1 MQLQY
6 SSQLRRSCHNSQKS
20 GTCSNPHLLSSSRR
34 TTLCHAESTS
44 KETLVPFPDE
54 FPTAIKQ
61 AQEATLAAL
70 ADGHRLI
77 EIDFPSAGLMAVAGD
92 AEGANEMT
100 YSSQHLRQ
108 FCRVFK
114 DKSKAAT
121 TRIFFPDFEEL
132 KVAQYGK
139 TKDPSAGSW
148 DIDAVWDQ
156 TSFQL
161 DYLTKPS
168 GLLDIGI
175 DISGFD
181 PCSRVKPTDEL
192 LIMAYPSFDP
202 REMDA
207 VGKIWYGV
215 AKEQGQSII
224 LFNAELD
231 RLRNGYYISL
241 FYPKMAKLSKEFIP
255 NVEAAYYLHNFKGA
269 GGGALF
275 RAYPGPWQVLL
286 RLQEGMVVVHTQ
298 EERPTLRQVA
308 LELLPNA
315 VKKYRQQQQQKSTK

>member
-1 MQLQY
+1 MQLQRP
-6 SSQLRRSCHNSQKS
+6 SQIGKYQHNSQLIKLAR
-20 GTCSNPHLLSSSRR
+20 CISNPHLCSSTKRAAS
-34 TTLCHAESTS
+34 CHAAS
-44 KETLVPFPDE
+44 KDKERLVTFPDE
-54 FPTAIKQ
+54 FPACIKQ
-61 AQEATLAAL
+61 AQEATIAAL
-70 ADGHRLI
+70 ADDHRLI
-77 EIDFPSAGLMAVAGD
+77 EIDFPSAGLMSVAGD

-100 YSSQHLRQ
+100 YNMQHLRQ
-108 FCRVFK
+108 FTRIWQQ
-114 DKSKAAT
+114 KSKT
-121 TRIFFPDFEEL
+121 TRIFFPDISEL
-132 KVAQYGK
+132 KLAQYGK
-139 TKDPSAGSW
+139 KKDPDADSW
-148 DIDAVWDQ
+148 EVDAVWDQ

-175 DISGFD
+175 DLSNND
-181 PCSRVKPTDEL
+181 PASRVHPTDEV

-207 VGKIWYGV
+207 VGKIWNEA

-231 RLRNGYYISL
+231 RLRNGYYPKS
-241 FYPKMAKLSKEFIP
+241 FYPKMAKLSREFIP

-286 RLQEGMVVVHTQ
+286 RLQEGMTVVHTQ
-298 EERPTLRQVA
+298 EERPSLKEVA
-308 LELLPNA
+308 LEILPAA
-315 VKKYRQQQQQKSTK
+315 VRKHRQQQSVS

>member
-1 MQLQY
+1 MQLQH
-6 SSQLRRSCHNSQKS
+6 SSQIGRCQQNSQFRKSTRCTSKPHLRAPLRRAV
-20 GTCSNPHLLSSSRR
+20 P
-34 TTLCHAESTS
+34 CHATPNSE
-44 KETLVPFPDE
+44 ETLVPFPDE

-61 AQEATLAAL
+61 AQEATAAAL

-77 EIDFPSAGLMAVAGD
+77 EIDFPSAGLMSVAGD

-100 YSSQHLRQ
+100 YNMQHLRQ
-108 FCRVFK
+108 YSRIFQ
-114 DKSKAAT
+114 DKAAK
-121 TRIFFPDFEEL
+121 TRIFFPDISEMN
-132 KVAQYGK
+132 VAKNGK
-139 TKDPSAGSW
+139 SKDPSAGSW
-148 DIDAVWDQ
+148 DIDAIWDQ

-175 DISGFD
+175 DLSNFN
-181 PCSRVKPTDEL
+181 PAARVKSTDEL

-207 VGKIWYGV
+207 VGKVWNGA

-231 RLRNGYYISL
+231 RLRNGYYPAL

-269 GGGALF
+269 GGGAVF

-286 RLQEGMVVVHTQ
+286 RLQEGMTVVHTQ
-298 EERPTLRQVA
+298 VERPSLREVA
-308 LELLPNA
+308 LDLLPAA
-315 VKKYRQQQQQKSTK
+315 VRKIRQQQSVS

>member
-1 MQLQY
+1 M
-6 SSQLRRSCHNSQKS
+6 
-20 GTCSNPHLLSSSRR
+20 
-34 TTLCHAESTS
+34 
-44 KETLVPFPDE
+44 
-54 FPTAIKQ
+54 
-61 AQEATLAAL
+61 
-70 ADGHRLI
+70 

-100 YSSQHLRQ
+100 YSMQHLRR
-108 FCRVFK
+108 FTRIFNE
-114 DKSKAAT
+114 KAAA
-121 TRIFFPDFEEL
+121 TRIFFPDVGEL
-132 KVAQYGK
+132 KVAKFGK
-139 TKDPSAGSW
+139 NKDPSAGSW
-148 DIDAVWDQ
+148 DIDAVWGDKS
-156 TSFQL
+156 SFQL

-175 DISGFD
+175 DLSKND
-181 PCSRVKPTDEL
+181 PASRVKPSDEI

-207 VGKIWYGV
+207 VGKVWNGA

-231 RLRNGYYISL
+231 RLRNGYYPAL

-255 NVEAAYYLHNFKGA
+255 LVEAAYYLHNFKGA

-286 RLQEGMVVVHTQ
+286 RLQEGMKVVHTQ
-298 EERPTLRQVA
+298 EERPSLKEVA
-308 LELLPNA
+308 LGILPAA
-315 VKKYRQQQQQKSTK
+315 VRKLRSS

>member
-1 MQLQY
+1 MQLHHT
-6 SSQLRRSCHNSQKS
+6 SQLGKSHHNSHNSKS
-20 GTCSNPHLLSSSRR
+20 ARSFPNPHLRSPTRR
-34 TTLCHAESTS
+34 ANLCYAASNI

-92 AEGANEMT
+92 AEGVNEMN
-100 YSSQHLRQ
+100 YNSQHLRQ
-108 FCRVFK
+108 FCRIFQ

-121 TRIFFPDFEEL
+121 TRIFFPDIGEFNIA
-132 KVAQYGK
+132 KYGK
-139 TKDPSAGSW
+139 SKDPNAGSW
-148 DIDAVWDQ
+148 DIEAVWDQ
-156 TSFQL
+156 TSIQL

-175 DISGFD
+175 DLSKFD
-181 PCSRVKPTDEL
+181 PAARVKSTDEL

-202 REMDA
+202 REMEA
-207 VGKIWYGV
+207 VGKVWYGA
-215 AKEQGQSII
+215 AKDQGQSVI

-231 RLRNGYYISL
+231 RLRNGYYPKL

-255 NVEAAYYLHNFKGA
+255 KVEAAYYLHNFKGA

-286 RLQEGMVVVHTQ
+286 RLQEGMMVVHTQ
-298 EERPTLRQVA
+298 EERPSLRQVA
-308 LELLPNA
+308 LELLPAA
-315 VKKYRQQQQQKSTK
+315 VTKLRQQQSVG

>member
-1 MQLQY
+1 MQLHHP
-6 SSQLRRSCHNSQKS
+6 SQVGKNRHNSQFKKIARC
-20 GTCSNPHLLSSSRR
+20 TLNPHLCSSTKRAAS
-34 TTLCHAESTS
+34 CHAAS
-44 KETLVPFPDE
+44 KGEERLVPFPDE
-54 FPTAIKQ
+54 FPACIKQ

-77 EIDFPSAGLMAVAGD
+77 EIDFPSAGLRSVAGD

-100 YSSQHLRQ
+100 YNMQHLRQ
-108 FCRVFK
+108 FTRIWQE
-114 DKSKAAT
+114 KSKAAT
-121 TRIFFPDFEEL
+121 TRIFFPDIGEL
-132 KVAQYGK
+132 KVAQCGK
-139 TKDPSAGSW
+139 KKDPNAGSW
-148 DIDAVWDQ
+148 DLDAVWDQ

-175 DISGFD
+175 DLSKND
-181 PCSRVKPTDEL
+181 PASRVKPTDEL

-207 VGKIWYGV
+207 VGKVWNGA

-231 RLRNGYYISL
+231 RLRNGYYPSL

-255 NVEAAYYLHNFKGA
+255 DVEAAYYLHNFKGA

-286 RLQEGMVVVHTQ
+286 RLQEGMRVVHTQ
-298 EERPTLRQVA
+298 EERPSLKQVA
-308 LELLPNA
+308 LEFLPAA
-315 VKKYRQQQQQKSTK
+315 VRKLRQQQSVS